1 MCVVIVSSIGTRLS
15 LWRGESVVLPT
26 AKLPLLD
33 RLELV
38 NQCSSEK
45 ELWLTLRTYRQARF
59 NPRRVYERAYPWQTV
74 KQAVVSDCTH
84 RWRSVRNLGASS
96 STAVSQRLLGAEKL
110 AAARPSVRDPLR
122 GCWGPRGWRL
132 SRSATKSGD
141 FARPH
146 RPPPRH
152 TILRRYC
159 SLLWPCTTQHDIRV
173 KH

>member
-1 MCVVIVSSIGTRLS
+1 MIKGELTHVGNDGPLIHEVDKSESFKDGPWLTFRSTVFAFSQFVFIVVI
-15 LWRGESVVLPT
+15 E
-26 AKLPLLD
+26 
-33 RLELV
+33 
-38 NQCSSEK
+38 NEK
-45 ELWLTLRTYRQARF
+45 RTWEGLF
-59 NPRRVYERAYPWQTV
+59 VF
-74 KQAVVSDCTH
+74 STH
-84 RWRSVRNLGASS
+84 RWRSVRNWEASW
-96 STAVSQRLLGAEKL
+96 STAVSQMLPGAEKL

-132 SRSATKSGD
+132 YRSARKSVD
-141 FARPH
+141 SALPR

>member
-1 MCVVIVSSIGTRLS
+1 MCAVIVSSIGTRLS
-15 LWRGESVVLPT
+15 LRRTESVVLPSKIAVAGPPRT
-26 AKLPLLD
+26 GKSALLWE
-33 RLELV
+33 RA
-38 NQCSSEK
+38 
-45 ELWLTLRTYRQARF
+45 LTYPPNVSPRF
-59 NPRRVYERAYPWQTV
+59 NPRRVYERACPWQTI

-96 STAVSQRLLGAEKL
+96 STAVSQRLPGAEKL
-110 AAARPSVRDPLR
+110 AAARPSVRDLLR